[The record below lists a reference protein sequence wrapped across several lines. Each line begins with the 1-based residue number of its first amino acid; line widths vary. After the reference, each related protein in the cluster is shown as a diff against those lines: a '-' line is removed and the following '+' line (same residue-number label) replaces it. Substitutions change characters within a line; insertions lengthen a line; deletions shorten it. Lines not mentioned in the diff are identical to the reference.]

1 MAEEKT
7 RVNFNAPPS
16 LVEQAD
22 SVAALLD
29 VSRTQLLV
37 DALRDE
43 IDALAEDEGF
53 RRRLAEAY
61 YADEIDHDDV
71 ESILGTEEAMRMK
84 LLRASLDR
92 EPPEPELSEELPSDA
107 EFYGEDALPEWT
119 PDEGADDA
127 GTRR

>member
-1 MAEEKT
+1 
-7 RVNFNAPPS
+7 VNFNAPPS

-43 IDALAEDEGF
+43 IDALAEEEGF

-61 YADEIDHDDV
+61 YAGEIDHDDV

-84 LLRASLDR
+84 LLRTSLDR
-92 EPPEPELSEELPSDA
+92 EPPEPEPSEELPSDA
-107 EFYGEDALPEWT
+107 EFYGEDDLPEWT
-119 PDEGADDA
+119 PDERADDT